1 MFYLGELAALT
12 TALCWSFTAV
22 FFTEAGKLIGSFQ
35 VNKIR
40 LVFAI
45 LIYSTILTVSTG
57 SPWPTEV
64 NSQQFFWLGL
74 SGLVGLVFGDG
85 CGFKSLVMIGPRLA
99 TLIMA
104 STPIMTTLIAWFFL
118 GEKLRMMELAGI
130 AVTIT
135 GIVWVVSERSFN
147 NNQLE
152 KNHPDAGTMTV
163 GILLALGAA
172 LGQAAGLV
180 LSKQGMLY
188 AGDAVSPLEASYTRM
203 LAAAPIIWLLSL
215 FRGKL
220 AETKEAIK
228 NKRAMSFAFLGATF
242 GPFFGVWMSL
252 VAVSKIEAGIAAT
265 ISSTT
270 PVLII
275 PVVLFYYK
283 EKVSIRAIMGA
294 IVAVIGVAMLFLS

>member
-45 LIYSTILTVSTG
+45 LIYATILTITTG
-57 SPWPTEV
+57 SPIPNEV
-64 NSQQFFWLGL
+64 NSQQVLWLGL
-74 SGLVGLVFGDG
+74 SGFIGLVLGDG

-118 GEKLRMMELAGI
+118 GEKLRLIELAGI
-130 AVTIT
+130 VVTIS
-135 GIVWVVSERSFN
+135 GIVWVVSERQFKN
-147 NNQLE
+147 NGLE
-152 KNHPDAGTMTV
+152 KDHPDAGTMAV
-163 GILLALGAA
+163 GILLALGAS

-188 AGDAVSPLEASYTRM
+188 AGSEVSPLEASYTRI
-203 LAAAPIIWLLSL
+203 LVAAPIIWLLSL

-220 AETKEAIK
+220 LESKEAIK

-275 PVVLFYYK
+275 PVVHFFYK
-283 EKVSIRAIMGA
+283 EKISIRAILGA
-294 IVAVIGVAMLFLS
+294 VIAVIGVAMLFLS